1 MLIEIEGLSITNTR
15 GTAVVQLS
23 HTTLPAGA
31 RLSLCGPSGCGKSTL
46 VRAILGDIPP
56 GLKVTSG
63 QIRVDG
69 VDPLTL
75 KPKALR
81 QLRRRSAYCDQDPG
95 GALAPHLRVRQ
106 ILKERCPQA
115 SEEALREL
123 ISQFHLRPELL
134 EHYPGE
140 LSGGERRRVG
150 LAAAIAG
157 QPELLIIDEPTAG
170 IDEATCQAVI
180 AALQDMLAAT
190 EATAIVV
197 THDPQ
202 VAEAL
207 ADRHVHLAHT
217 QPEAALT
224 AAHAEES
231 TTLLEAKDL
240 TVHRGDRELVS
251 GFHLQL
257 AAGRIT
263 ALTGPSGCGKTTI
276 MRSLL
281 GLHPHDEGVVDLAPN
296 TKVAWVAQEADLA
309 LNPALKITRT
319 LRRTQAGDAEL
330 DRILASLGLPLLR
343 EFAKARP
350 DDLSGGQRQ
359 RVAVAF
365 ALAQHPDVLLCDEPT
380 SALDPRSRTLVLQ
393 ALIEAAKNGA
403 AVLMSSHD
411 PIALNI
417 AHQQVRIS

>member
-1 MLIEIEGLSITNTR
+1 MLIEIEDLAITSTR
-15 GTAVVQLS
+15 GTAVVQLG
-23 HTTLPAGA
+23 HTTLIPGA

-56 GLKVTSG
+56 GLKLSSG

-69 VDPLTL
+69 LDPLAL

-106 ILKERCPQA
+106 ILHERCPQA
-115 SEEALREL
+115 SEETLREL
-123 ISQFHLRPELL
+123 IAQFHLRPELL

-170 IDEATCQAVI
+170 IDADTCQAVI
-180 AALQDMLAAT
+180 AALKDMLAAT

-202 VAEAL
+202 VADAL
-207 ADRHVHLAHT
+207 ADQHIHLADT
-217 QPEAALT
+217 TPEEALVAAPT
-224 AAHAEES
+224 EAS

-240 TVHRGDRELVS
+240 TIHRGARTLVS
-251 GFHLQL
+251 DFHLHL

-263 ALTGPSGCGKTTI
+263 ALSGPSGCGKTTI

-281 GLHPHDEGVVDLAPN
+281 GLYPHDEGSIALAPN

-319 LRRTQAGDAEL
+319 LRRTKASDQEL
-330 DRILASLGLPLLR
+330 NAILEALGLPSLK

-380 SALDPRSRTLVLQ
+380 SALDPHSRTRVLQ
-393 ALIEAAKNGA
+393 ALMKAAKNGA
-403 AVLMSSHD
+403 AVLISSHD

-417 AHQQVRIS
+417 AHQQVKIS

>member
-1 MLIEIEGLSITNTR
+1 MLIEIEDLAITSTR
-15 GTAVVQLS
+15 GTAVVQLG
-23 HTTLPAGA
+23 HTILAPGA

-56 GLKVTSG
+56 GLKLSSG

-69 VDPLTL
+69 LDPLAL
-75 KPKALR
+75 RPKALR

-106 ILKERCPQA
+106 ILQERCPQA
-115 SEEALREL
+115 NEETLREL
-123 ISQFHLRPELL
+123 IAQFHLRPELL

-170 IDEATCQAVI
+170 IDADTCQAVI
-180 AALQDMLAAT
+180 AALKDMLAAT

-202 VAEAL
+202 VADAL
-207 ADRHVHLAHT
+207 ADQHIHLADT
-217 QPEAALT
+217 TPEEALVAAPT
-224 AAHAEES
+224 EAS

-240 TVHRGDRELVS
+240 TIHRGERKLVS
-251 GFHLQL
+251 DFHLHL

-263 ALTGPSGCGKTTI
+263 ALSGPSGCGKTTI

-281 GLHPHDEGVVDLAPN
+281 GLYPHDEGSIALAPN

-319 LRRTQAGDAEL
+319 LRRTKASDQEL
-330 DRILASLGLPLLR
+330 DAILEALGLPSLKG
-343 EFAKARP
+343 FAKARP

-380 SALDPRSRTLVLQ
+380 SALDPHSRTRVLQ
-393 ALIEAAKNGA
+393 ALIAAAKNGA

-417 AHQQVRIS
+417 AHQQVKIS